1 MADDLKELIPVLLD
15 RINQGKVLWEALSG
29 SSLVTHVGKTG
40 IELSRERAITT
51 LTVRDEEGR
60 RLDTMS
66 DSELSG
72 SFSTLLNALY
82 DLARRKALRVD
93 ETLETLKAEL
103 ERL

>member
-1 MADDLKELIPVLLD
+1 MADDFLKELIPVLLD
-15 RINQGKVLWEALSG
+15 RTNQGKVLWEALSG

-40 IELSRERAITT
+40 IELSRERVITT
-51 LTVRDEEGR
+51 LTVRDEEVLR
-60 RLDTMS
+60 RLETMS

-93 ETLETLKAEL
+93 ETW
-103 ERL
+103 RF

>member
-1 MADDLKELIPVLLD
+1 
-15 RINQGKVLWEALSG
+15 
-29 SSLVTHVGKTG
+29 
-40 IELSRERAITT
+40 
-51 LTVRDEEGR
+51 VRDEEGR

-66 DSELSG
+66 DTELSG
-72 SFSTLLNALY
+72 SFSKLLNTLY